1 MLLYGASAE
10 EFSAMDIGENPLSG
24 VFNMNKAYNMMSG
37 KPLIDQGGNDIIEYR
52 WSDKWYTTA
61 QGVPYHV
68 PVEFKSIPTI
78 NAKCEMSS
86 QVNEVYESTSTSVL
100 KEKSKSTSAGY
111 SKTVDLSASGEY
123 NGIGLEASTS
133 ITNELMFGRSSTS
146 ISAKSHFEDSYSW
159 SFSMENMVSWYQ
171 AKIDWDDTAD
181 FQFRD
186 EFLDDVRS
194 LNSDSSS
201 NAVLSFIDEWGTHVM
216 AEMRAG
222 ATCGETAYVKSSSSY
237 DEVYEFKNE
246 VKSNSA
252 KFLFWSYGSEG
263 NTKEEHSGVTEK
275 GVSYSFSNI
284 YCHGEV
290 ATKTKCGGLTGDTN
304 DPVPVSYQLL
314 SLFKIET
321 VADILSSDTMDNINE
336 FFENLHLVLAID
348 VI

>member
-1 MLLYGASAE
+1 MYSAAE
-10 EFSAMDIGENPLSG
+10 TVSANIDEADAVSVLGIDQTPLSG
-24 VFNMNKAYNMMSG
+24 GFNMNKANNMMSG
-37 KPLIDQGGNDIIEYR
+37 KPIIDQGGNDIIEYR

-61 QGVPYHV
+61 QGGSYHV
-68 PVEFKSIPTI
+68 PVVFKSIPTI

-111 SKTVDLSASGEY
+111 SKTVDLSVSGEAK
-123 NGIGLEASTS
+123 GIGLEASTS

-159 SFSMENMVSWYQ
+159 SFSMENMVSWYH
-171 AKIDWDDTAD
+171 AFIDWEDTAD

-222 ATCGETAYVKSSSSY
+222 ATCR
-237 DEVYEFKNE
+237 
-246 VKSNSA
+246 
-252 KFLFWSYGSEG
+252 
-263 NTKEEHSGVTEK
+263 
-275 GVSYSFSNI
+275 
-284 YCHGEV
+284 
-290 ATKTKCGGLTGDTN
+290 
-304 DPVPVSYQLL
+304 
-314 SLFKIET
+314 
-321 VADILSSDTMDNINE
+321 
-336 FFENLHLVLAID
+336 
-348 VI
+348 